1 MVHTD
6 NEKRGQSERPVW
18 DGQGSGRRSPPA
30 VLIPSPTV
38 DLQPGTGDH
47 GAAAMELGLGRAPA
61 VKAPA
66 ATEVGKG
73 ERRPGRERGGQG
85 GCLIALAGGGWSLH
99 GWGGGR
105 WSFAIEGGLS
115 PLGTGWVSHTKR
127 YAGVR
132 SFQRFRATDFG
143 ILGGR
148 VTHAGRRPRKIF

>member
-85 GCLIALAGGGWSLH
+85 TCLAYRARRRRRVAARL
-99 GWGGGR
+99 GR
-105 WSFAIEGGLS
+105 RAMERTIKGV
-115 PLGTGWVSHTKR
+115 LGTGCSSRIRGSTQGGFFPSDSERETSKSWAGASH
-127 YAGVR
+127 
-132 SFQRFRATDFG
+132 
-143 ILGGR
+143 
-148 VTHAGRRPRKIF
+148 